1 MAHYTLRQL
10 KYFVTVVECS
20 SIAEASRQLHIAQPS
35 ISQAIKG
42 LEESFGVQ
50 LFIRHHA
57 QGVSLTSSGRRF
69 YTKAQELLRMSY
81 NFEQNALADN
91 DIVCGQISIGC
102 FETAAPLYL
111 PRLLTGFRR
120 LYPGVEIHIYD
131 GEQNELVQGLSTG
144 RFDVAIMYHHDLDD
158 SIITHA
164 LNAPQKPYVLLP
176 ADHPLATKSHVT
188 LRELSQEP
196 MILLD
201 VLPSKHY
208 FVSLFTEQGLAPHI
222 AFASPSIE
230 MVRGMVGQGLGFSIL
245 VTRPHSNYTYDGQ
258 RVVMVELSEEVS
270 PSALVI
276 AQLRTA
282 QATKPAQLFVDYC
295 VQQILTPIAAVA

>member
-42 LEESFGVQ
+42 LEDSFGVQ

-69 YTKAQELLRMSY
+69 YTKAQELLKMSY

-91 DIVCGQISIGC
+91 DVVSGQIAIGC

-111 PRLLTGFRR
+111 PRLMAGFRHR
-120 LYPGVEIHIYD
+120 YPGVEIHLYD
-131 GEQNELVQGLSTG
+131 GEQNELIQGMSNG
-144 RFDVAIMYHHDLDD
+144 RFDLAIMYRHDIDD
-158 SIITHA
+158 SILTHS
-164 LNAPQKPYVLLP
+164 LNAPEKPYVLLP
-176 ADHPLATKSHVT
+176 ADHPLAQKSHVT
-188 LRELSQEP
+188 LRELSQKP

-208 FVSLFTEQGLAPHI
+208 FVSLFTEQGLTPQI

-258 RVVMVELSEEVS
+258 RVAMVELAEEVS
-270 PSALVI
+270 PSTLVI
-276 AQLRTA
+276 AKLKSA
-282 QATKPAQLFVDYC
+282 KATKPAQLFMDYC
-295 VQQILTPIAAVA
+295 IQQSLLPMAAVA